1 MRMTS
6 AVLKTAKLTSA
17 VLVEPSPPTA
27 GKTGR
32 SLSTETQGEPM
43 PEDIWSNTIN
53 HDIVDKLTDEQVDE
67 LLAILKKAGY

>member
-1 MRMTS
+1 
-6 AVLKTAKLTSA
+6 
-17 VLVEPSPPTA
+17 
-27 GKTGR
+27 
-32 SLSTETQGEPM
+32 M